1 MVVVAIMAPFLK
13 TAELYKR
20 LSWLVPFFWLPF
32 GSSPLTYLN
41 FTTLPVRLYV
51 LLETLRAS
59 HCAGFGSL
67 TFFLRKKTVDNT
79 NNSAIIILVFRTLR
93 GSPFERV
100 NRIRGTHMGNILL
113 LCHVTQKKL
122 PADHWEFFLHKKSP
136 DALLVSLH
144 AWRFFFLTNCH

>member
-1 MVVVAIMAPFLK
+1 MACPLFFAHLSP
-13 TAELYKR
+13 ARFPCPDYLY
-20 LSWLVPFFWLPF
+20 
-32 GSSPLTYLN
+32 YN
-41 FTTLPVRLYV
+41 ILPVRLYV

-113 LCHVTQKKL
+113 SCHVTQKKL

-136 DALLVSLH
+136 DALVLSTRL
-144 AWRFFFLTNCH
+144 AILFLINCH